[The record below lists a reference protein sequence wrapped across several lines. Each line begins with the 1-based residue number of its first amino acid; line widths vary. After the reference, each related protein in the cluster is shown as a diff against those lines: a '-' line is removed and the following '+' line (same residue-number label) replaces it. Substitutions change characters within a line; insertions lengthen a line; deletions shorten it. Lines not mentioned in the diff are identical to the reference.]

1 MEVTKL
7 LVKKTVQSKLESLR
21 DTLKINLDLR
31 EKNITVALTFFEIR
45 SMRFFSNN

>member
-31 EKNITVALTFFEIR
+31 EKNITVASVSYTL
-45 SMRFFSNN
+45 